1 MLSFVTVDELKSCD
15 TVHADSNCFLLAYY
29 LHDFTHIMFL
39 CTIMA
44 AILEIVNR
52 MLSKVQN

>member
-1 MLSFVTVDELKSCD
+1 MSLSHVILYMLIAIVSCW
-15 TVHADSNCFLLAYY
+15 ALAYY

-39 CTIMA
+39 CTVVA